1 MKTYEEFIKEAYEAK
16 HNIGEGVGSVLRTA
30 GRAIPGLQTAIG
42 LGVAAHRLYKGDK
55 TGAALA
61 AGSAI
66 PGPVG
71 YGFLGA
77 DIAREVGQYQKSKNA
92 AKPKPAAPKPSGSSV
107 TPPKPAAPKPSGS
120 SVTPPKPAAPK
131 PAKPVLSKLGGVEG
145 TGVGKDFVA
154 TKGGWKS
161 GDKERYQ
168 KYSK

>member
-30 GRAIPGLQTAIG
+30 GRAIPGLQTAYG
-42 LGVAAHRLYKGDK
+42 LGLGAYRLSKGDK

-61 AGSAI
+61 AASAI
-66 PGPVG
+66 PGPIG
-71 YGFLGA
+71 WAALGA
-77 DIAREVGQYQKSKNA
+77 DVTRDVLKDRSA
-92 AKPKPAAPKPSGSSV
+92 AKPKPTAPKPSGSSV
-107 TPPKPAAPKPSGS
+107 TPPKPAAPKSPGS
-120 SVTPPKPAAPK
+120 SATPSKPAATPSQ